1 MTKIETES
9 AEQQGKGQGRHAER
23 PREIP
28 VAGWKSI
35 LWRVYEEMSDDR
47 VTLVAAGVTYYL
59 LLAMVPGLA
68 AFVSLYGL
76 FADPSTVSDHLA
88 QLRAFIPGGGMDV
101 LESQL
106 KRLASKGDTTLG
118 LSLVIS
124 LAISL
129 WSANAGVKSLF
140 EAMNVAYDERESR
153 SFIKLNIIS
162 LGFTLCLIVA
172 ALLMIGLAVVLPIL
186 LGYLGLGKGLEW
198 LISGL
203 SLLLMIVVLS
213 LGIAALYRWGPDR
226 ANAKWRWITPGAILT
241 LVVTAIVSLLFSWY
255 TANFGSYD
263 ATYGSLGAMIGFM
276 TWIWLTMIIL
286 IVGGEVNS
294 EMEHQTARDTTTGQP
309 QPLGQRGA
317 AMADRVAGGPSGA
330 DAASRR
336 HAAGARGE
344 ESPEARRRREGLS
357 VGKLAVALP
366 AALLLTFL
374 ERRSKR
380 GGSKP

>member
-1 MTKIETES
+1 MTRAKTEH
-9 AEQQGKGQGRHAER
+9 AELRDKGDGRHADR
-23 PREIP
+23 PGEIP
-28 VAGWKSI
+28 LAGWKRI
-35 LWRVYEEMSDDR
+35 LWRVYEEIGDDR

-59 LLAMVPGLA
+59 LLAIVPGLA

-76 FADPSTVSDHLA
+76 FADPATVSDHLA

-101 LESQL
+101 LETQL

-124 LAISL
+124 FAVSL

-153 SFIKLNIIS
+153 SFIKLNAIS
-162 LGFTLCLIVA
+162 LSFTLSLIVA

-186 LGYLGLGKGLEW
+186 LGYLGLGTGLEW
-198 LISGL
+198 LIAGL

-213 LGIAALYRWGPDR
+213 LGLAALYRWGPDR

-241 LVVTAIVSLLFSWY
+241 LVVTTIVSLLFSWY
-255 TANFGSYD
+255 AANFGSYD
-263 ATYGSLGAMIGFM
+263 ATYGSLGALIGFM

-286 IVGGEVNS
+286 IVGGELNS
-294 EMEHQTARDTTTGQP
+294 EMEHQTARDTTTGAP

-317 AMADRVAGGPSGA
+317 TMADRVAGKSSDVDVSG
-330 DAASRR
+330 
-336 HAAGARGE
+336 RGRTPMTREE
-344 ESPEARRRREGLS
+344 ESAESRRRREGLS

-366 AALLLTFL
+366 AALLLTYL
-374 ERRSKR
+374 KRRSER
-380 GGSKP
+380 QS

>member
-1 MTKIETES
+1 MSRTETERGES
-9 AEQQGKGQGRHAER
+9 RGEGRHADG
-23 PREIP
+23 PSEIP
-28 VAGWKSI
+28 GTGWKST
-35 LWRVYEEMSDDR
+35 LWRVYEEIGDDR

-76 FADPSTVSDHLA
+76 FANPATVGDHLA
-88 QLRAFIPGGGMDV
+88 QLSAFVPGGGMEMV
-101 LESQL
+101 RSQL
-106 KRLASKGDTTLG
+106 QRLASKDQTTLG
-118 LSLVIS
+118 FSLVLS

-140 EAMNVAYDERESR
+140 EAMNVAYDEREAR
-153 SFIKLNIIS
+153 SLIRLNAVS
-162 LGFTLCLIVA
+162 LAFTLCLIVA
-172 ALLMIGLAVVLPIL
+172 ALLLIGLVVVLPIL

-198 LISGL
+198 LISGV
-203 SLLLMIVVLS
+203 SLLMAILALS
-213 LGIAALYRWGPDR
+213 LGIAALYRWGPSR

-263 ATYGSLGAMIGFM
+263 ATYGSLGALIGFM
-276 TWIWLTMIIL
+276 TWIWMTMTIL
-286 IVGGEVNS
+286 IVGGELNS
-294 EMEHQTARDTTTGQP
+294 ELEHQTARDTTTGAP

-317 AMADRVAGGPSGA
+317 VMADQVAGGPSGSHSA
-330 DAASRR
+330 GRR
-336 HAAGARGE
+336 RAGRVQGE

-366 AALLLTFL
+366 AALLLAFL
-374 ERRSKR
+374 KRRSER
-380 GGSKP
+380 GGP